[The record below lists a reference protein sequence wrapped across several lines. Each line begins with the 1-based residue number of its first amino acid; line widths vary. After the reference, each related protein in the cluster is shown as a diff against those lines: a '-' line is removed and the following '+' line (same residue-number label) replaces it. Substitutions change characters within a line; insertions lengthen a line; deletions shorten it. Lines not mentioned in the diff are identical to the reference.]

1 MHAMPARS
9 DEGTL
14 EQNICPPMKPQAKAA
29 NTQNMLTVAMMSA
42 SKYEILIMQ
51 SIARTTYVRTVYS
64 FINYACMDLQ
74 TLYGKMCAS
83 HQHELVNA
91 KLEPQPSKRNTD
103 QTDCAE
109 L

>member
-1 MHAMPARS
+1 M
-9 DEGTL
+9 
-14 EQNICPPMKPQAKAA
+14 
-29 NTQNMLTVAMMSA
+29 MLIFIESNQDLCA
-42 SKYEILIMQ
+42 
-51 SIARTTYVRTVYS
+51 VYS

-74 TLYGKMCAS
+74 TLYGKMCAPTAPAS